1 MVHANTWKLIQ
12 EMRKDYNL
20 LDKDSKAFL
29 MELMDGCGKQY
40 RCGTALFLMAVTANH
55 FGIPID
61 RMISCPGHGKGPVD
75 AENGVT
81 KTFLKMYFRLIK
93 IWGVNKCD
101 EGEHYLSACMVDDN
115 AKKVSFAE
123 SLVRLLKDP
132 KRKDGR
138 KSSSKKYASRE
149 EKRKLKDR
157 DYVACHAGTLD
168 HEANTKILL
177 ENTKYVADG
186 FDVAPQVPWKA
197 KGGRKNP
204 SGHPGSLPFLCLQRT
219 YNIEDCC

>member
-1 MVHANTWKLIQ
+1 MKDFADALRLIFNLEIQNTHFGPGNTTVSLEGSAIKTFDGNELKQMFRTYVSDEKRQDCRVVHANTWKLIQ
-12 EMRKDYNL
+12 EMRRDYNL
-20 LDKDSKAFL
+20 LAKDSKDFL

-40 RCGTALFLMAVTANH
+40 RCGTALFLMAFTANH

-81 KTFLKMYFRLIK
+81 KTFLKIYFRLIK
-93 IWGVNKCD
+93 IWGLNKCD
-101 EGEHYLSACMVDDN
+101 EGEHYLSACMVDEN

-138 KSSSKKYASRE
+138 KSNSKKYASRE

-157 DYVACHAGTLD
+157 DY
-168 HEANTKILL
+168 
-177 ENTKYVADG
+177 
-186 FDVAPQVPWKA
+186 
-197 KGGRKNP
+197 
-204 SGHPGSLPFLCLQRT
+204 
-219 YNIEDCC
+219 